1 MNDGKLPMAVGKANQ
16 DLWVVSKTE
25 PAKCFQKFCLEKTS
39 YFLYHENN
47 TDLSSSGKK
56 LLKTHPDL
64 HKCCFTTEHAPFKG
78 FFGKKVRF

>member
-1 MNDGKLPMAVGKANQ
+1 MMQNSPWLLGRQ
-16 DLWVVSKTE
+16 TKTLE
-25 PAKCFQKFCLEKTS
+25 WSQNLSMAKCFPKFCLEKTS
-39 YFLYHENN
+39 YFLYHESN

-78 FFGKKVRF
+78 LFGKKVRF